1 VTRPALHRGGR
12 LVAQFLEGG
21 SNAANLAPEEAVALL
36 RQALTQLPL
45 TDLCLGWRLP
55 AALLRAVT
63 TFVRNASSATVWLW
77 HPLLTGEGSEP
88 IRDEDLAI
96 GPAGDPLR
104 EAVDAFSFVCPN
116 RKGAMT
122 RAMHRLRADLAGAA
136 YDGVFL
142 DRIRWPSPARAPD
155 RLLACFCDACASA
168 AATDG
173 LDLGRVAREVGNL
186 SRTLAGRR
194 QLVAALLGGPAPELI
209 DRFLRW
215 RALAVGT
222 AVERSI
228 TAARQDRR
236 ALRFALDV
244 FSPTLAR
251 MVGQDLATL
260 APRAEW
266 TKAMI
271 YSTVHAPAGLP
282 YELGGLL
289 RWLGE
294 AGDLEGSRF
303 LSELTGYRVP
313 PTPELES
320 VGLGTDAVRAEIMR
334 LRRECGGRG
343 AAGIEA
349 VAIPAVATMT
359 EPMLRE
365 RLHIA
370 ADLRVSIV
378 LSWDLALVPPEWV
391 VAIGAEVSQSQE
403 G

>member
-1 VTRPALHRGGR
+1 VSHRPQHRSRR

-21 SNAANLAPEEAVALL
+21 SNAAKLAPEEAVALL
-36 RQALTQLPL
+36 RQAFAELPL

-55 AALLRAVT
+55 PVLLRTVT
-63 TFVRNASSATVWLW
+63 TFVRSESAAAVWLW
-77 HPLLTGEGSEP
+77 HPLLSGDGSEP
-88 IRDEDLAI
+88 IRDEELAM
-96 GPAGDPLR
+96 GPGGDPIR
-104 EAVDAFSFVCPN
+104 ETVDAFSFVCPN
-116 RKGAMT
+116 RQGVMT
-122 RAMHRLRADLAGAA
+122 RAIQRLRSDLARAA

-155 RLLACFCDACASA
+155 QLLTCFCDACASE

-173 LDLGRVAREVGNL
+173 LDLGRVAQEVGSL
-186 SRTLAGRR
+186 SQTLAGRR
-194 QLVAALLGGPAPELI
+194 QLVAALLGVPAPQSI

-215 RALAVGT
+215 RASAIGA

-228 TAARQDRR
+228 AAVRQDR

-266 TKAMI
+266 TKSMI

-294 AGDLEGSRF
+294 AGDLEGSRY

-313 PTPELES
+313 TITELEL
-320 VGLGTDAVRAEIMR
+320 VGLGTDAVRAEIVR
-334 LRRECGGRG
+334 LRHDAGERG
-343 AAGIEA
+343 AAGIEV
-349 VAIPAVATMT
+349 VAIPGVATMT

-365 RLHIA
+365 RLQIA
-370 ADLRVSIV
+370 AELRVPIV

-391 VAIGAEVSQSQE
+391 GAIGAEVQSQE